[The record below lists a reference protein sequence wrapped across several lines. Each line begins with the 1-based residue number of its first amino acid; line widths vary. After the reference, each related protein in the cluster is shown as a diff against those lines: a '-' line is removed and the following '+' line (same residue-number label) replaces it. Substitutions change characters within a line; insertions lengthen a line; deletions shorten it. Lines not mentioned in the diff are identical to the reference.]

1 MFFVIKKVFY
11 AHQGCIYLI
20 KKNSKTC
27 NIVTIIKMNVQL
39 FFITVY
45 FKLSIKGFYFNIL

>member
-1 MFFVIKKVFY
+1 MFFVIKKYFMLTK
-11 AHQGCIYLI
+11 AAFIWF